1 MRTTS
6 WIPLCVCALLTCSVD
21 AVTASRAREF
31 EGPLNPFLGKPIC
44 EKQTLFDGERMPNVV
59 VAVDGTVVATW
70 GSKSMKV
77 RRSTDAGK
85 TWTPQ
90 QTLGKGIHGGGV
102 TVDETTGQIFVF
114 VHPSHPKRD
123 TSTTPRTVYRSPDNG
138 QTWKVVEAVFTQDV
152 RGHVPSLHMAEHG
165 ITLRHGKHAG
175 RLIRPARVY
184 NETSEARLGYNTA
197 IYSDDHGKTWKPSKP
212 FPEKGTGEGTLCEL
226 SDGRLY
232 YNSRVHYPKAK
243 RPTRRRCAYSDD
255 GGETWKDW
263 AVVEVLPDGRQDRA
277 YGCMGG
283 LVRLPVAG
291 RDILIFSNIDT
302 PRPAR
307 ERATVWASFD
317 GGKTWPVKRLVDAEA
332 GGYSSLAAG
341 RPGTPSEG
349 WIFLLYEKGPG
360 ESGKIARFNLSW
372 LLQGKPTGDG
382 EVPKLR

>member
-1 MRTTS
+1 MRAS
-6 WIPLCVCALLTCSVD
+6 NWAHALIPVVLMGT
-21 AVTASRAREF
+21 AVGASTPLASKF
-31 EGPLNPFLGKPIC
+31 EGPLKPFLGEPVC
-44 EKQTLFDGERMPNVV
+44 RKQTLFDGERMPNIV

-70 GSKSMKV
+70 GSKGMKV

-85 TWTPQ
+85 TWAPPQ
-90 QTLGKGIHGGGV
+90 TVGKGIHGGGV
-102 TVDETTGQIFVF
+102 TVDETTGHVFLF

-123 TSTTPRTVYRSPDNG
+123 PSTTPRTVYRSTDNG
-138 QTWKVVEAVFTQDV
+138 KTWQVAEATFTKDV

-165 ITLRHGKHAG
+165 VTLRHGKHAG

-184 NETSEARLGYNTA
+184 NNTPTARLGYNTA
-197 IYSDDHGKTWKPSKP
+197 IYSDDHGKTWKPSEP

-255 GGETWKDW
+255 GGQTWKEW
-263 AVVEVLPDGRQDRA
+263 AVVEILPDGRQDRA

-283 LVRLPVAG
+283 LTRLPVAG
-291 RDILIFSNIDT
+291 KDILIFSNIDT

-307 ERATVWASFD
+307 ERASVWASFD

-332 GGYSSLAAG
+332 GGYSSLTAG

-372 LLQGKPTGDG
+372 LLEGKPTGDG
-382 EVPKLR
+382 KVPTLR

>member
-1 MRTTS
+1 MRASNSVVIFLPMLLAYSTVAAAVAKTS
-6 WIPLCVCALLTCSVD
+6 K
-21 AVTASRAREF
+21 F
-31 EGPLNPFLGKPIC
+31 EGPLTPFLGKPVF
-44 EKQTLFDGERMPNVV
+44 EKQTIFDGERMPNVV
-59 VAVDGTVVATW
+59 VTVDGTVIATW
-70 GSKSMKV
+70 GSKSVKV

-85 TWTPQ
+85 TWKPE
-90 QTLGKGIHGGGV
+90 QTLGKGIHGGGA
-102 TVDETTGQIFVF
+102 TVDETTGHIFVF

-123 TSTTPRTVYRSPDNG
+123 PSTTPRTVYRSTDNG
-138 QTWKVVEAVFTQDV
+138 KTWSRVEATFTEDV

-184 NETSEARLGYNTA
+184 NNTPTARLGYNTA
-197 IYSDDHGKTWKPSKP
+197 IYSDDRGRTWKPSEP

-232 YNSRVHYPKAK
+232 YNSRVHHPKAE
-243 RPTRRRCAYSDD
+243 RPTRRRRAHSDD

-263 AVVEVLPDGRQDRA
+263 AIVDVLPDGRQDRA

-291 RDILIFSNIDT
+291 KDILIFSNIDT

-349 WIFLLYEKGPG
+349 WIYLQYEKGPG

-372 LLQGKPTGDG
+372 LLEGTRTGDG
-382 EVPKLR
+382 EVPK